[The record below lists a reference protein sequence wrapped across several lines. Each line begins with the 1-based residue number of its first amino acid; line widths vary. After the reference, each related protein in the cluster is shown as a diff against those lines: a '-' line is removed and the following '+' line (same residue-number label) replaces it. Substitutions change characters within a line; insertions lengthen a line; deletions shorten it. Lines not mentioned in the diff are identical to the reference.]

1 MASEW
6 VDDDIIFIL
15 GELSLQP
22 NNSLAASQQVSL
34 VVSLVEMQNFDEM
47 RVCQMT
53 DQIEM
58 KSLTI
63 PHSALF
69 LFKKRKCALMYQK
82 MWGCWVVSMY
92 MLIWQCIS
100 TVIKL
105 CTQNTLLSSKC
116 SSTFVEPHRS
126 VFVRFVNHEEQIEA
140 HLTQSLSS

>member
-1 MASEW
+1 MASEC
-6 VDDDIIFIL
+6 VDDDRIFIL

-63 PHSALF
+63 PHRTLF
-69 LFKKRKCALMYQK
+69 LFKKRK
-82 MWGCWVVSMY
+82 
-92 MLIWQCIS
+92 
-100 TVIKL
+100 
-105 CTQNTLLSSKC
+105 
-116 SSTFVEPHRS
+116 
-126 VFVRFVNHEEQIEA
+126 
-140 HLTQSLSS
+140 